1 MTRKMIMF
9 ALMTVI
15 LVLVGILI
23 TTSIVAQDEVN
34 ETERER
40 PTIMPP
46 DARQAVDVPTDDRE
60 VAVIQ
65 VVFEA
70 EAGDEGEA
78 PRVSSAEVNNAY
90 ILNRYAPNV
99 VARQGAWT
107 VQVVGE
113 NGEFR
118 YGIDNLVSWHV
129 YPPADREQDE
139 DHPIHETYVQSGIV
153 VDLVVPL
160 YADEGNIGAQQIMIM
175 DENGETIFEIDIDH
189 DAWVRTGNELLG
201 ENSDN
206 SDDNQG

>member
-9 ALMTVI
+9 ASMTLI
-15 LVLVGILI
+15 LVLVGILV

-40 PTIMPP
+40 PTIIPP

-65 VVFEA
+65 IVFEA

-78 PRVSSAEVNNAY
+78 PRVSSAEVSNAY

-107 VQVVGE
+107 VQVIGE

-118 YGIDNLVSWHV
+118 YGIDNLVRWHV
-129 YPPADREQDE
+129 YPPADRELSE
-139 DHPIHETYVQSGIV
+139 DDPIHETAIQSGIR

-160 YADEGNIGAQQIMIM
+160 YADEGNIGAQQIMVM
-175 DENGETIFEIDIDH
+175 DENGETIFEIEVDH
-189 DAWVRTGNELLG
+189 DAWVRTGTELLG
-201 ENSDN
+201 ENTNSDN
-206 SDDNQG
+206 NQG

>member
-9 ALMTVI
+9 ASMTLI
-15 LVLVGILI
+15 LVLVGILV
-23 TTSIVAQDEVN
+23 TTSIVAQDEIN

-40 PTIMPP
+40 PTIIPP

-65 VVFEA
+65 IVFEA

-78 PRVSSAEVNNAY
+78 PRVRSAEVSNAY

-118 YGIDNLVSWHV
+118 YGIDNLVRWHV
-129 YPPADREQDE
+129 YPPADRQLSE
-139 DHPIHETYVQSGIV
+139 DDPIHETAIQSGIR

-175 DENGETIFEIDIDH
+175 DENGETIFEIEVDH
-189 DAWVRTGNELLG
+189 DAWVRTGTELIG
-201 ENSDN
+201 ENTNSDN
-206 SDDNQG
+206 NQG

>member
-1 MTRKMIMF
+1 MF
-9 ALMTVI
+9 ASMTLI
-15 LVLVGILI
+15 LVLAGILI
-23 TTSIVAQDEVN
+23 TTSIMAQDEVN

-40 PTIMPP
+40 PTIIPP

-65 VVFEA
+65 IVFEA
-70 EAGDEGEA
+70 EVGDEGEA
-78 PRVSSAEVNNAY
+78 PRVRSAEVSNAY

-118 YGIDNLVSWHV
+118 YGIDNLVRWHV
-129 YPPADREQDE
+129 YPPADRQLSE
-139 DHPIHETYVQSGIV
+139 DDPIHETAIQSGIR

-175 DENGETIFEIDIDH
+175 DENGETIFEIDVDH
-189 DAWVRTGNELLG
+189 DAWLRIGNELLG
-201 ENSDN
+201 ENTNSDN
-206 SDDNQG
+206 NQG